1 MIKPYLYISALTCL
15 IVSLIFFNREI
26 LRNTPADAA
35 DTSIVSAVT
44 KDNPAK
50 PPLKISPVKNPPH
63 NNNKNADEFPSVIS
77 ALSSDDKLKK
87 YQLKKELI
95 KKYKKTRNLY
105 LADPSM
111 NEEDKQELVTQL
123 DKVIFGNSPQDYEP
137 SDEDLYEQARYR
149 EIIANFQHDT
159 QSLKSNTTLSRQQK
173 EEEIRQLLS
182 AFIED
187 IDG

>member
-15 IVSLIFFNREI
+15 IVSLIFFNSEA
-26 LRNTPADAA
+26 LRNTQADTA
-35 DTSIVSAVT
+35 DTSIVSAVA
-44 KDNPAK
+44 KDKPAK
-50 PPLKISPVKNPPH
+50 PPLKISPAKNPPY
-63 NNNKNADEFPSVIS
+63 NNKDAEGLPSVIS

-87 YQLKKELI
+87 SQLTKELI

-149 EIIANFQHDT
+149 EIIANFQDDT
-159 QSLKSNTTLSRQQK
+159 QSLKLNTTLSRQQK

-182 AFIED
+182 AFMED

>member
-1 MIKPYLYISALTCL
+1 MIKPYLYISALACL
-15 IVSLIFFNREI
+15 VFSLIFFNSEV
-26 LRNTPADAA
+26 LKNTKADAA
-35 DTSIVSAVT
+35 DTPVVSAIAKGKPEKPSLVIS
-44 KDNPAK
+44 PAK
-50 PPLKISPVKNPPH
+50 NPQHSYKDAEGLPAIIST
-63 NNNKNADEFPSVIS
+63 
-77 ALSSDDKLKK
+77 LSSDDELRKAQFTKK
-87 YQLKKELI
+87 LI

-105 LADPSM
+105 LADPSI
-111 NEEDKQELVTQL
+111 NPVDKQELIAQL
-123 DKVIFGNSPQDYEP
+123 DKVVFGDTQHDYEP

-159 QSLKSNTTLSRQQK
+159 QSLKSNATLSRQQK

>member
-1 MIKPYLYISALTCL
+1 MIKPNLYISALTCL
-15 IVSLIFFNREI
+15 IFSLIFFNSEV
-26 LRNTPADAA
+26 LRNTQVDAA
-35 DTSIVSAVT
+35 DTSIVSAIA
-44 KDNPAK
+44 KDKPAK
-50 PPLKISPVKNPPH
+50 PPFEISSAKNPQH
-63 NNNKNADEFPSVIS
+63 NNKDLEAFPTIIS

-87 YQLKKELI
+87 SQFTKELI
-95 KKYKKTRNLY
+95 QRYKKIRNLY

-111 NEEDKQELVTQL
+111 NAEDKQELVAQL
-123 DKVIFGNSPQDYEP
+123 DKVVFGDSPQDYQP

-149 EIIANFQHDT
+149 EIIVNFQHDT

>member
-1 MIKPYLYISALTCL
+1 M
-15 IVSLIFFNREI
+15 
-26 LRNTPADAA
+26 
-35 DTSIVSAVT
+35 
-44 KDNPAK
+44 
-50 PPLKISPVKNPPH
+50 
-63 NNNKNADEFPSVIS
+63 
-77 ALSSDDKLKK
+77 LKK
-87 YQLKKELI
+87 SQLTKELI

-111 NEEDKQELVTQL
+111 KEEDKQDLIAQL
-123 DKVIFGNSPQDYEP
+123 DKVIFGNSQQDYEP

-182 AFIED
+182 AFMED